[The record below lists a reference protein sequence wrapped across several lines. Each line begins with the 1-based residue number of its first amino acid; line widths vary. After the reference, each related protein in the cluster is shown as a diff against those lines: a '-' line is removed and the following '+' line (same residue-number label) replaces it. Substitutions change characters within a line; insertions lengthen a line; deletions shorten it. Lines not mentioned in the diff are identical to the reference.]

1 MRVNFETTNSRVN
14 YKPVTSSR
22 KVSRVTSNDSAS
34 NSKMVLLSFTGK
46 NMRQIASFT
55 PENNGL
61 GLPEAAQGGEGCV
74 GFEAPES
81 LRMHESMDARSFMPF
96 WEHNNPKGGYKF
108 MIHRRADFPDGF
120 DAMKEGCDT
129 MPASAFY
136 SADLGEDKSAV
147 AKKLGL
153 AEDELSYVIQSR
165 PIGSGKDARSKYCI
179 LEPTTIKGQVTRAS
193 DTVLGEFDT
202 IPYGLFKISGN
213 NPKYNNLKFA
223 PNYFVYTPQLARA
236 SKPYS
241 YDAWGNGCFEA
252 EIINSDWMRA
262 QADFTHTKMNTEEFG
277 YFDPANVYCHDRVC
291 HTYGNHIANMSAAGN
306 TDVNGLK
313 MHIWEHNPGRNY
325 QGITDDPF
333 KYFSLIAD
341 NSDVETL
348 KSLPE
353 FDILQ
358 KAQRYGIHSEQLS
371 PRERQIARTILEP
384 YFRPFVDGAGTYN
397 VVKSGISA
405 ARINPDNISLGTVS
419 YQFGKEMKNPETSDI
434 AKFLTDDFASI
445 ETKDVVNGSTP
456 ANLELGDP
464 MAKFGRDG
472 NGLNAVRQGYTPFT
486 YVPENEL
493 DAFMARLEAKPELKD
508 KFQNITTDINKVI
521 ETRRKNAEWLTGL
534 IEEAQTKGHDALKEL
549 FFNSNQISDGV
560 DVLGGLSKLKDG
572 EILVVGWGRAD
583 EQKGYPITTKGYLE
597 FLKRDDVPKE
607 MKLKVKVLIGAGPWD
622 KSHPD
627 YIAIER
633 DLAEIATLDGGIYK
647 NNFMYVNGFYPKR
660 FVGCAT
666 HGMFTSRREMCGITP
681 LECKAAGVPYG
692 ATATG
697 GPVDYTNTTNGYLT
711 KEPVELNPQHF
722 GLSWESTPQE
732 IDNARVSRQAVQVSD
747 IFKEMIE
754 EHTERYED
762 YVSKCKTNI
771 EEKIDWHENAKYN
784 HGKSANRRY
793 LEDILEVD
801 KGWEA
806 RNKGKLKRITG
817 KFGEYK
823 DNIEELMHQTKSK
836 PVKII
841 LSVVLG
847 ALAVGSGVYIY
858 LNNKNGKKQTAEHIN
873 TAA

>member
-1 MRVNFETTNSRVN
+1 MRVNFETSNFRVN
-14 YKPVTSSR
+14 YKPVTSYG
-22 KVSRVTSNDSAS
+22 NESATLTGLTS

-81 LRMHESMDARSFMPF
+81 LRIHEGMDARSFMPF

-120 DAMKEGCDT
+120 DAMKDGCDT

-165 PIGSGKDARSKYCI
+165 PIGDGPNAPSKYCI
-179 LEPTTIKGQVTRAS
+179 LEPTTIRGQVSRAS
-193 DTVLGEFDT
+193 DTVLGEFT
-202 IPYGLFKISGN
+202 NIPYSLFKISEN
-213 NPKYNNLKFA
+213 NPKYNKLKFA
-223 PNYFVYTPQLARA
+223 PNYFLYTPQLARA

-241 YDAWGNGCFEA
+241 YDAFGNGCFEA

-291 HTYGNHIANMSAAGN
+291 HTYGNHISNLSAAGN
-306 TDVNGLK
+306 PDVNGLK

-325 QGITDDPF
+325 QGVTYDPF

-348 KSLPE
+348 KALPE
-353 FDILQ
+353 FEILQ
-358 KAQRYGIHSEQLS
+358 KAQRCGINSEQLS
-371 PRERQIARTILEP
+371 PRERQIARTIFEP

-405 ARINPDNISLGTVS
+405 ARVNPDNISLGTVS
-419 YQFGKEMKNPETSDI
+419 YQFGKEMKNPQTSDI

-445 ETKDVVNGSTP
+445 VTKDVVNGSTP

-493 DAFMARLEAKPELKD
+493 DGFMAKLAEKPDLKD

-583 EQKGYPITTKGYLE
+583 DQKGYPITTGGYLE

-622 KSHPD
+622 KNHPD
-627 YIAIER
+627 YVAIER
-633 DLAEIATLDGGIYK
+633 DLAEIAALDGGVYK

-697 GPVDYTNTTNGYLT
+697 GPVDYTNATNGFLT

-722 GLSWESTPQE
+722 GLSWDSSPQE
-732 IDNARVSRQAVQVSD
+732 IDKARVSSQSVQVSD

-754 EHTERYED
+754 EHTEHYDD

-771 EEKIDWHENAKYN
+771 EEKIDWHENSKYN
-784 HGKSANRRY
+784 YGKSANRRY

-806 RNKGKLKRITG
+806 RNKGKLNRIAG

-823 DNIEELMHQTKSK
+823 DNIEELMHQTRSK

-847 ALAVGSGVYIY
+847 VLAIGSGVYIY
-858 LNNKNGKKQTAEHIN
+858 LNNKNGKKQPAEHIN